1 MASYEVAKWSENI
14 GIMRKSTWQQRCWRS
29 Q

>member
-14 GIMRKSTWQQRCWRS
+14 GIMRKST
-29 Q
+29 